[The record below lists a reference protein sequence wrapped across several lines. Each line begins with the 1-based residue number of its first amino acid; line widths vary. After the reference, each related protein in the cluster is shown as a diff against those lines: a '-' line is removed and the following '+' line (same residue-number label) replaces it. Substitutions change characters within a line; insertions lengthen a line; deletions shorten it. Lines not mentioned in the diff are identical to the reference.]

1 MQKKTTTEE
10 DVKSKTMLK
19 KSNES
24 KNSVTGYME
33 QGNPGS
39 SHAKGRAMNNN
50 SNR

>member
-1 MQKKTTTEE
+1 MQKKPTDQE
-10 DVKSKTMLK
+10 DIKSKNMIK

-24 KNSVTGYME
+24 RNSVTGYME

-39 SHAKGRAMNNN
+39 SHAKSRAMNNN